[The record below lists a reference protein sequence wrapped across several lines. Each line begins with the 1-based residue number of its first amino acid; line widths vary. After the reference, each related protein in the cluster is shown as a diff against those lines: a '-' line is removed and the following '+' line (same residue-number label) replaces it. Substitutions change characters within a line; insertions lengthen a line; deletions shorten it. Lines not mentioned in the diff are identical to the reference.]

1 MPEYGRPFDHGNLY
15 IHFSVVFPEKLES
28 EQVEA
33 LQTILGGERLQNG
46 DAPMDVDGPEEVN
59 PSLVMANIWLVVWV

>member
-46 DAPMDVDGPEEVN
+46 DAPMDVDGSRRGDSLSVYGQH
-59 PSLVMANIWLVVWV
+59 LVMWV